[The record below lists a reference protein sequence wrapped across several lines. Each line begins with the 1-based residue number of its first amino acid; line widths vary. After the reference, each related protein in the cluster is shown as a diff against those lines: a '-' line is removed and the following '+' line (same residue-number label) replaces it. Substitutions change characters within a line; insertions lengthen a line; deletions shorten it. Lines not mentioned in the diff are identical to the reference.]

1 MVSPIVIGIA
11 ALAVALIILF
21 LMSYVKAS
29 PDEVILV
36 SGIKKQP
43 KVIKGRAGFRIP
55 FLERA
60 DKLSLQLLNID
71 VKTGNPVPTN
81 DYINVTVD
89 AVVTAKIGD
98 EENLIQ
104 VAAQNFLNKK
114 VDDIRAKI
122 VDILEGNMREIVG
135 QMQLVDLVSDRK
147 QVSDKVL
154 SNAKPDLEKLGIVI

>member
-1 MVSPIVIGIA
+1 MVSPIVIVIGIA
-11 ALAVALIILF
+11 ALVVALIILF
-21 LMSYVKAS
+21 FMSYVKAS

-43 KVIKGRAGFRIP
+43 KVIKGRAGLRIP

-98 EENLIQ
+98 EENL
-104 VAAQNFLNKK
+104 
-114 VDDIRAKI
+114 RS
-122 VDILEGNMREIVG
+122 EERRVG
-135 QMQLVDLVSDRK
+135 KECRSR
-147 QVSDKVL
+147 
-154 SNAKPDLEKLGIVI
+154 